1 MLVSL
6 LAADISGKWEVTA
19 QAPNGRAT
27 KAELILK
34 EDGGKITGTLG
45 NERGAVDVA
54 GARLDGSD
62 LTFKLDIDSGFSVK
76 LTVAGDSMKGTA
88 TSGDGAVWQV
98 TVARPGRAAA
108 TSPVTGKWKL
118 IAIAPDGEHSARIE
132 FKEEEGKLAG
142 AILLDDGASIPL
154 REVKLEGRELSFQGM
169 AQGGVFTMK
178 LTVSGDSM
186 KGTFSSAEGA
196 TGTVTA
202 TR

>member
-45 NERGAVDVA
+45 SERGAVDVA
-54 GARLDGSD
+54 GAKLEGGE
-62 LTFKLDIDSGFSVK
+62 LTFKLELDPGFGVK
-76 LTVAGDSMKGTA
+76 LAVAGESMKGTA
-88 TSGDGAVWQV
+88 TAGDGAVWQV
-98 TVARPGRAAA
+98 TVVRPGKAAA
-108 TSPVTGKWKL
+108 AGPVTGKWKL
-118 IAIAPDGEHSARIE
+118 SAMAPDGEHNAQIE

-142 AILLDDGASIPL
+142 AILLDGGTAIPL
-154 REVKLEGRELSFQGM
+154 REVKLEGQELAFTVT
-169 AQGGVFTMK
+169 AQGGVYTMK

-186 KGTFSSAEGA
+186 KGTFAGTEGA

-202 TR
+202 SR